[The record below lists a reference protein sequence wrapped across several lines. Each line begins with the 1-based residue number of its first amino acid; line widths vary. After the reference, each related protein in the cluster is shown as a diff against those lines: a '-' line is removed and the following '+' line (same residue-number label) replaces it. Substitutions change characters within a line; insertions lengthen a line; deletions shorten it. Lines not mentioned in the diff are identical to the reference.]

1 MNNVLLR
8 VQYIQSFIV
17 RVLPEQST
25 YRLRV
30 ALRTLLFMF
39 IGWATATYFI
49 TFVFIKTITVCIF
62 VEYLRS

>member
-8 VQYIQSFIV
+8 VHVQYIQSFIV

-30 ALRTLLFMF
+30 ALRRAYTTIHVYWMGYCNLF
-39 IGWATATYFI
+39 Y
-49 TFVFIKTITVCIF
+49 
-62 VEYLRS
+62 YLRIY